1 MACLVFISSMG
12 LVVNKHYCNN
22 DLKSLSLFFKAKNCG
37 DAFDLIPCPIHGMMK
52 VPKEKDC
59 CKDESSVVKEEAEQS
74 FNLVHL
80 DFVSPIVFPNLIV
93 EEVDFPT
100 FDQTTLNY
108 LNFKPPLL
116 VKDFK
121 VHFQTFLC

>member
-1 MACLVFISSMG
+1 
-12 LVVNKHYCNN
+12 
-22 DLKSLSLFFKAKNCG
+22 
-37 DAFDLIPCPIHGMMK
+37 MK

-59 CKDESSVVKEEAEQS
+59 CKDESSIVKEEVEQS
-74 FNLVHL
+74 FNLVQL
-80 DFVSPIVFPNLIV
+80 EFANPIALPISIFEAVNFPV
-93 EEVDFPT
+93 
-100 FDQTTLNY
+100 FDQTTLDY